1 MAEAVGLSE
10 ELDLAVLQRA
20 IAAMRQTGASVAV
33 NVSGRSIVAPRFIER
48 LLGLIVGL
56 PPWRLLI
63 EITETAE
70 IEDLAAASLQV
81 GRLRAARIGVCLDD
95 FGAGSASFRYVRDLK
110 VDYLYQGAHFK
121 TEALAKIASAE
132 AVGMEE
138 IAYVG
143 DDIIDLPPMRQVGFA
158 VATWNAREQVKR
170 EAHWVTPHAGGLGAG
185 RDVID
190 FVLESQG
197 RLDEAIAFYLSKENK
212 SPDIGSG
219 GM

>member
-1 MAEAVGLSE
+1 MGDAQGIAAVDRARRVKVIVFDVDGVLTDGRLMFVPTGKDTNGGATAVEVKCFSAHDGLGI
-10 ELDLAVLQRA
+10 A
-20 IAAMRQTGASVAV
+20 IAHAA
-33 NVSGRSIVAPRFIER
+33 
-48 LLGLIVGL
+48 GLK
-56 PPWRLLI
+56 
-63 EITETAE
+63 
-70 IEDLAAASLQV
+70 
-81 GRLRAARIGVCLDD
+81 IGVITKRQSDTVEV
-95 FGAGSASFRYVRDLK
+95 RMRDLRIEH
-110 VDYLYQGAHFK
+110 LYQGAHFK

-132 AVGMEE
+132 AVTMEE

-170 EAHWVTPHAGGLGAG
+170 EAHWVTAHAGGHGAG

-212 SPDIGSG
+212 SLDIGAG